1 MSEKSVDTST
11 VRIAA
16 DILIAGFQENNSFTL
31 RDSHSNTAIAQAICA
46 NFTAIHA
53 AVLAAKEKEF
63 QSFQNG
69 KIPL

>member
-16 DILIAGFQENNSFTL
+16 DILIAGFQKNLSF
-31 RDSHSNTAIAQAICA
+31 IADEQETNQQIAKAICE